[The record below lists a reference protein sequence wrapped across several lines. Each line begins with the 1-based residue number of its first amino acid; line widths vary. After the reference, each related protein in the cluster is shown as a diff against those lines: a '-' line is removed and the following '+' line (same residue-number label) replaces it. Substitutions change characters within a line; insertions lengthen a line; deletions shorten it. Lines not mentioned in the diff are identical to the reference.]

1 MNSDLRDRLQN
12 TLGAAYTLE
21 RELGGGGMSRVFV
34 ATEIALGRKVVV
46 KVLPPE
52 LAAAVSVERF
62 KREIQLAARLQHAH
76 IVPLLTAGDSGG
88 LPYYTMPLVEG
99 ESLRSRL
106 SRGGE
111 LPISAAQ
118 KFLRDTASAL
128 AYAHGQGVVHRDIK
142 PENILVTAHDA
153 QVVDFGVAKAI
164 SASATSVDSS
174 LTTLGLALG
183 TPAYMAPEQASA
195 DPVVDH
201 RADLYAFGVVA
212 YELLT
217 GSTPF
222 SGRTPQQLLAAHVTE
237 SPEPLA
243 KRRPGVPFGL
253 ADLIMRCLEKR
264 PADRPQTADEIVRAL
279 DAVATPSGIVP
290 KTGTPVASRYRLQ
303 AYAAAVILLPA
314 LAFAGYLG
322 AHRRPAAT
330 AVHGVM
336 PGDAPPASAHA
347 ATVSSVAVLP
357 FVNVGG
363 RPEEDYFSDGM
374 TDELA
379 NVLSKVPRLRVA
391 SRTSTFAFKGKS
403 ADIGDIGR
411 TLKVGTVL
419 EGSVRHE
426 GRKLRIRA
434 QLTDVTDGLALW
446 SESYEREMKDVFQV
460 QDEIAN
466 AIVGALRL
474 TLGTDAPPHRAAG
487 GTESLQA
494 HDLYLRGR
502 YLQRKLTE
510 PDLRRSLELYRQA
523 LDLDPNYALVWS
535 GIATAWDWLADDWVA
550 PRDAYPIAKAAALKA
565 IALDSTLSD
574 PHAELSLILSSYEWD
589 FAGSARE
596 GQRAIALNPN
606 DAYSYDAYAWVLQ
619 AIGQLDSAKV
629 MAKRAQLLDPLAP
642 FPTTYVGDV
651 LAIIGD
657 YPAAIEEYRKA
668 LELSS
673 TYTLALLHSGDA
685 LLAAARPA
693 EAIAFFRRSPDF
705 GVRARAG
712 LARALALNGHPDE
725 ARRLAVGL
733 ERESAHRY
741 VRLEE
746 IAAIYVSLGEA
757 NQAFDWLERAYRNR
771 SAGMIGLKT
780 DTRWAPI
787 RADPRFISLMK
798 RVGLP

>member
-1 MNSDLRDRLQN
+1 MTSDLRDQLQS
-12 TLGAAYTLE
+12 TLASSYTLE

-62 KREIQLAARLQHAH
+62 KREIQLAARLQHSH
-76 IVPLLTAGDSGG
+76 IVPLLTAGDSDG
-88 LPYYTMPLVEG
+88 LPYYTMPLVDG

-111 LPISAAQ
+111 LPIPEAL
-118 KFLRDTASAL
+118 KILRDTTTAL

-153 QVVDFGVAKAI
+153 LVADFGVAKAI
-164 SASATSVDSS
+164 SASATSAESG

-183 TPAYMAPEQASA
+183 TSAYMAPEQASG
-195 DPVVDH
+195 DPAVDH
-201 RADLYAFGVVA
+201 RADLYAWGVLA
-212 YELLT
+212 YELLS

-222 SGRTPQQLLAAHVTE
+222 TGRTPQQLLAAHVSE
-237 SPEPLA
+237 IPEPLA
-243 KRRPGVPFGL
+243 KRRPGVPFAL
-253 ADLIMRCLEKR
+253 ADLVMRCLEKR
-264 PADRPQTADEIVRAL
+264 PADRPQSADEIVRAL
-279 DAVATPSGIVP
+279 DTVATPSGVSRRSAIP
-290 KTGTPVASRYRLQ
+290 ATSRYRQ
-303 AYAAAVILLPA
+303 AAYAGAAIVVVA
-314 LAFAGYLG
+314 VAYGGYVA
-322 AHRRPAAT
+322 AHRSPVGKPTHGAAARESSATLARTTT
-330 AVHGVM
+330 AG
-336 PGDAPPASAHA
+336 
-347 ATVSSVAVLP
+347 SVAVLP

-379 NVLSKVPRLRVA
+379 NALSKVPRLRVA

-411 TLKVGTVL
+411 TLKVGSVL
-419 EGSVRHE
+419 EGSVRRD

-446 SESYEREMKDVFQV
+446 SESYERELKDVFQV

-474 TLGTDAPPHRAAG
+474 TLATGAPPHWAGG
-487 GTESLQA
+487 GTESLEA
-494 HDLYLRGR
+494 HDLYLRAR
-502 YLQRKLTE
+502 FLQRKLTE

-523 LDLDPNYALVWS
+523 LDLDPNYALAWS
-535 GIATAWDWLADDWVA
+535 GIATSWDWLADDWVA
-550 PRDAYPIAKAAALKA
+550 PRDAYPIAKEAALKA

-574 PHAELSLILSSYEWD
+574 PHAELSLVLASYDWD
-589 FAGSARE
+589 FAASARE
-596 GQRAIALNPN
+596 GERAIALNPN
-606 DAYSYDAYAWVLQ
+606 DAYSYEAYSWVLS
-619 AIGQLDSAKV
+619 AIGKLDSAMA

-642 FPTTYVGDV
+642 FPTTYLGDV
-651 LAIIGD
+651 LALTGD
-657 YPAAIEEYRKA
+657 YTSAIEEYRKA
-668 LELSS
+668 LELNSAYS
-673 TYTLALLHSGDA
+673 LALLHTGDA
-685 LLAAARPA
+685 LLAAGRPA
-693 EAIAFFRRSPDF
+693 EALTFFRRGPDF
-705 GVRARAG
+705 GVRGRSG
-712 LARALALNGHPDE
+712 LARALAQNGQPDE
-725 ARRLAVGL
+725 ARRLAAAL

-741 VRLEE
+741 IRLEE
-746 IAAIYVSLGEA
+746 IAAIYVSLGDTRS
-757 NQAFDWLERAYRNR
+757 AFEWLERAYQNR

-780 DTRWAPI
+780 DPRWSPI

-798 RVGLP
+798 KVGLP